1 MNIILL
7 HTHDLG
13 RVIEPYGAG
22 VRTPNLMALAR
33 ESTLFR
39 HCYCT
44 APTCSPS
51 RAGML
56 TGMLPHSA
64 GLLGLAHRGFHLK
77 DYSKHLVRY
86 LGDQGFET
94 ALCGIQHEAPSD
106 KVQEWLGY
114 EKILGP
120 ETAGGDI
127 EGDLENA
134 RAVCRYLREP
144 HNRPFFLSYGMAST
158 HRVYPK
164 NGGGD
169 PNYVLPPFPIP
180 DNAQTRQD
188 TAELYQGVMAV
199 DDCVGMVLDAIRETG
214 REEDSIIV
222 FTTDH
227 GVAFPNMKCHLYDT
241 GIGVALMLRYPG
253 NPGKGTATDALCS
266 HLDLFPTLCEL
277 AGLQPPPWL
286 QGVSLCPVLEGRA
299 GQVRD
304 ELFAE
309 VTYHAAYEP
318 MRCVRTRRYKYIR
331 FFDDLDSFSPS
342 NTDDGPSKTV
352 FCEAGYFDRPHPREL
367 LFDLTLD
374 PVERVNLAE
383 DPQLQDVLSGLRVRL
398 QGMMEE
404 TDDPLLEAEY
414 TDETGKKRYR
424 RIPAP
429 KDSIVN
435 RQLCLSPETHDPAD
449 FE

>member
-144 HNRPFFLSYGMAST
+144 HNRPFFLS
-158 HRVYPK
+158 
-164 NGGGD
+164 
-169 PNYVLPPFPIP
+169 
-180 DNAQTRQD
+180 
-188 TAELYQGVMAV
+188 
-199 DDCVGMVLDAIRETG
+199 
-214 REEDSIIV
+214 
-222 FTTDH
+222 
-227 GVAFPNMKCHLYDT
+227 
-241 GIGVALMLRYPG
+241 
-253 NPGKGTATDALCS
+253 
-266 HLDLFPTLCEL
+266 
-277 AGLQPPPWL
+277 
-286 QGVSLCPVLEGRA
+286 
-299 GQVRD
+299 
-304 ELFAE
+304 
-309 VTYHAAYEP
+309 
-318 MRCVRTRRYKYIR
+318 
-331 FFDDLDSFSPS
+331 
-342 NTDDGPSKTV
+342 
-352 FCEAGYFDRPHPREL
+352 
-367 LFDLTLD
+367 
-374 PVERVNLAE
+374 
-383 DPQLQDVLSGLRVRL
+383 
-398 QGMMEE
+398 
-404 TDDPLLEAEY
+404 
-414 TDETGKKRYR
+414 
-424 RIPAP
+424 
-429 KDSIVN
+429 
-435 RQLCLSPETHDPAD
+435 
-449 FE
+449 

>member
-164 NGGGD
+164 NGGVD

-199 DDCVGMVLDAIRETG
+199 ADCVGMVLDAIRETG

-253 NPGKGTATDALCS
+253 NPGKGTATDAL
-266 HLDLFPTLCEL
+266 L
-277 AGLQPPPWL
+277 
-286 QGVSLCPVLEGRA
+286 SLI
-299 GQVRD
+299 
-304 ELFAE
+304 
-309 VTYHAAYEP
+309 H
-318 MRCVRTRRYKYIR
+318 I
-331 FFDDLDSFSPS
+331 
-342 NTDDGPSKTV
+342 
-352 FCEAGYFDRPHPREL
+352 
-367 LFDLTLD
+367 
-374 PVERVNLAE
+374 
-383 DPQLQDVLSGLRVRL
+383 
-398 QGMMEE
+398 
-404 TDDPLLEAEY
+404 
-414 TDETGKKRYR
+414 
-424 RIPAP
+424 
-429 KDSIVN
+429 
-435 RQLCLSPETHDPAD
+435 
-449 FE
+449 